1 VEAIE
6 KKLANTAEKELFK
19 RTDEVLHYL
28 WDPIG
33 VSDVPEARDE
43 YHEYLPQI
51 FMMIKGNKSE
61 EEISSYMYKV
71 QAEEIGIISN
81 KNKIS
86 QVVKILIRWKEVI
99 EEKNKTQSRLC
110 Q

>member
-1 VEAIE
+1 MEATE
-6 KKLANTAEKELFK
+6 KKLVNNAEKELFK

-33 VSDVPEARDE
+33 VADVPEARDE
-43 YHEYLPQI
+43 YHGYLPQI

-61 EEISSYMYKV
+61 EEISSYMSKI
-71 QAEEIGIISN
+71 QSEEIGIAAN

-86 QVVKILIRWKEVI
+86 EVVKILIRWKEVI
-99 EEKNKTQSRLC
+99 EEKNITQSK
-110 Q
+110 